1 LKKDRERWR
10 RRNNDSLRTKESV
23 NSNSKN
29 VSARN
34 SNRSDKLNKPERKLS
49 LRLKRSA
56 NVINRGK
63 QDSLRNKSKRSLKR
77 KDKRKKG

>member
-77 KDKRKKG
+77 KDNRKKG